1 MTRIPPL
8 AALLLAALAS
18 PAATQTN
25 TAQYEATAHP
35 DAVDQ
40 TTQASQVQFR
50 NDRYLRMTVPV
61 RVAGSG
67 PYRFLIDTG
76 ADRTAISTDLARRLR
91 LTESSGAILHSVTGM
106 QQVGTATV
114 PMLDLAA
121 KRVTN
126 LDAALLEAHNMG
138 ADGILGLDSL
148 RSQKILFDFK
158 EQTLTVVPAET
169 RLPKDDGTIVVT
181 GRIRN
186 GRLVLTEARA
196 DDHRVT
202 VVVDTG
208 SEVSIANDALRRR
221 LVRARRNKPG
231 TVELMS
237 VTGEKLTG
245 DYLFVRQLEI
255 GGVTLKDLPVVFADS
270 HAFRKLELEKRPAI
284 LLGMNALRG
293 FEKVSI
299 DFARKKLRVVLPEEG
314 SLGAAQMAS
323 R

>member
-8 AALLLAALAS
+8 AALLLASLAA

-25 TAQYEATAHP
+25 TAQYETVAQP
-35 DAVDQ
+35 DSVDQ

-91 LTESSGAILHSVTGM
+91 LSESSGAILHSVTGIRE
-106 QQVGTATV
+106 VGTATV
-114 PMLDLAA
+114 PVLDLTA

-158 EQTLTVVPAET
+158 RQTLTVVPAKT
-169 RLPKDDGTIVVT
+169 RVPNEPGTIVVT

-196 DDHRVT
+196 DHQRVT
-202 VVVDTG
+202 IVVDTG

-221 LVRARRNKPG
+221 LVRARKNNPG

-237 VTGEKLTG
+237 VTGDTLTG
-245 DYLFVRQLEI
+245 DYLLIGKLEI
-255 GGVTLKDLPVVFADS
+255 GGVTLKNLPVVFANS
-270 HAFRKLELEKRPAI
+270 HAFRKLELEQRPAI

-299 DFARKKLRVVLPEEG
+299 DFARKRLRVVLPEEG
-314 SLGAAQMAS
+314 ALGTVQMAS